1 MNSQIREAAAQW
13 LVEFR
18 TDTPDAAARRQ
29 FASWLRT
36 SPEHIQAYLDLLA
49 LWEDAHHCDPHG
61 ALDTDALV
69 ALARA
74 DVAITDLRTDVRPQG
89 SAEAH
94 APETREFRVTIP
106 RQTAL
111 RRLLRPSTGIAALLS
126 LVINFGLVW
135 MATDSREVTYST
147 EIAEQRSV
155 VLTDG
160 SHVELDGLSN
170 LRVNFTSRERGVE
183 LLSGQALFHVTK
195 DTKRPFVV
203 RVEGTR
209 LRAVGTEFDVNRTT
223 LGTVLT
229 VLEGRVAVLTSD
241 APARNHSGPLDTG
254 VKVDA
259 GQQATI
265 LHGTITAPQAVD
277 TAAVTGWMRRLLVYA
292 STPLSVVVEEF
303 GRFNYRRIVIASPE
317 LAAFRVT
324 GVFRPFDPESLSDLV
339 LYLRRQPGI
348 EVVERANQISVQVR
362 SAH

>member
-1 MNSQIREAAAQW
+1 MNAQIREAAAQW

-36 SPEHIQAYLDLLA
+36 SPEHIHAYLELLA
-49 LWEDAHHCDPHG
+49 VWEDAHSYDPHRG
-61 ALDTDALV
+61 LDVDALI

-74 DVAITDLRTDVRPQG
+74 DRAITDLWTDALPGDVG
-89 SAEAH
+89 ETV
-94 APETREFRVTIP
+94 APEMRQARVTIP
-106 RQTAL
+106 RHNTV

-126 LVINFGLVW
+126 LVINYGLVW
-135 MATDSREVTYST
+135 IAANSHDATYST

-160 SHVELDGLSN
+160 SHVDLDGLSN
-170 LRVNFTSRERGVE
+170 VRVNFTSHERTIE

-195 DTKRPFVV
+195 DAKRPFIV
-203 RVEGTR
+203 RVDGTR
-209 LRAVGTEFDVNRTT
+209 LRAVGTEFDVNRTP

-241 APARNHSGPLDTG
+241 APPRNHSGPVDTG

-265 LHGTITAPQAVD
+265 LHNTITAPQAVD
-277 TAAVTGWMRRLLVYA
+277 TAAVTGWMRRLLVYTA
-292 STPLSVVVEEF
+292 TPLPVVAEEF
-303 GRFNYRRIVIASPE
+303 GRFNYRRLVIASPE
-317 LAAFRVT
+317 LADFRVT

-348 EVVERANQISVQVR
+348 EVVEKGNQISAQVR
-362 SAH
+362 PR

>member
-36 SPEHIQAYLDLLA
+36 SPEHTQAYLDLLA
-49 LWEDAHHCDPHG
+49 LWEDAQRYDPQRG
-61 ALDTDALV
+61 LDIDALV
-69 ALARA
+69 ALARV
-74 DVAITDLRTDVRPQG
+74 DTAITDLRTDVR
-89 SAEAH
+89 
-94 APETREFRVTIP
+94 RVAIP
-106 RQTAL
+106 RDTAL

-135 MATDSREVTYST
+135 IAANSRDVTYST

-160 SHVELDGLSN
+160 SHVDLDGLSN
-170 LRVNFTSRERGVE
+170 LRVNFTRHERSVE

-195 DTKRPFVV
+195 DTKRPFIV
-203 RVEGTR
+203 RVDGTR

-241 APARNHSGPLDTG
+241 APVRNHSGPVDTG
-254 VKVDA
+254 VKVNA

-265 LHGTITAPQAVD
+265 LHSTITAPQAVD

-292 STPLSVVVEEF
+292 STPLPVVVEEF
-303 GRFNYRRIVIASPE
+303 SRFNYRRIVIASPE
-317 LAAFRVT
+317 LANFRVT
-324 GVFRPFDPESLSDLV
+324 EVFRPFDPESLSDLV

-348 EVVERANQISVQVR
+348 EVVEKANQISVRVR
-362 SAH
+362 SW